1 MKKYIG
7 NRAFYKKLFNIMLP
21 ILIQNLIT
29 NFVSLLDNIM
39 VGRLGTEPMSGV
51 AIVNQILFV
60 FNICVFGGLAGAGIF
75 TAQYFG
81 KGDGEGVK
89 KTFRA
94 KLWIGTIIFTIA
106 FSVITLFGDFLI
118 SLFIHEGEENLNLQA
133 TFDYA
138 LDYLSIIRWQM
149 PLFALMNVYSSTLCE
164 IGRTRLP
171 LQANIAAVLTNLI
184 GNYILIYGNF
194 GAPRLGVEGAAI
206 ATVIARVVELG
217 IVSLYPH
224 THRAQYS
231 FTKELYSTL
240 HVPGKLV
247 WKIAR
252 KGFPLLMNELLWAGG
267 LVTLNQIMSLRGL
280 ETISA
285 ENIASTV
292 SNLFFCSFTAT
303 GTAISIIIGQLLGA
317 GETDRAIDENRKL
330 MAFTIALST
339 VAGIVMLVA
348 APYIPLIYN
357 TTPTVR
363 SLAAKMIM
371 VNAVMMPSNAYTN
384 ASFFTLRSGGRVWI
398 TFLYDSVYIW
408 VLSIPVTLVLVKF
421 TAMSV
426 LFIYAVSYG
435 IDIIK
440 CIAGYILVN
449 KQIWVNNLVSEDIG
463 D

>member
-184 GNYILIYGNF
+184 GNYILIYYFVKG
-194 GAPRLGVEGAAI
+194 
-206 ATVIARVVELG
+206 G
-217 IVSLYPH
+217 I
-224 THRAQYS
+224 
-231 FTKELYSTL
+231 
-240 HVPGKLV
+240 
-247 WKIAR
+247 
-252 KGFPLLMNELLWAGG
+252 
-267 LVTLNQIMSLRGL
+267 
-280 ETISA
+280 
-285 ENIASTV
+285 
-292 SNLFFCSFTAT
+292 
-303 GTAISIIIGQLLGA
+303 
-317 GETDRAIDENRKL
+317 
-330 MAFTIALST
+330 
-339 VAGIVMLVA
+339 
-348 APYIPLIYN
+348 IYEE
-357 TTPTVR
+357 
-363 SLAAKMIM
+363 
-371 VNAVMMPSNAYTN
+371 
-384 ASFFTLRSGGRVWI
+384 ASFYL
-398 TFLYDSVYIW
+398 
-408 VLSIPVTLVLVKF
+408 
-421 TAMSV
+421 
-426 LFIYAVSYG
+426 
-435 IDIIK
+435 
-440 CIAGYILVN
+440 
-449 KQIWVNNLVSEDIG
+449 
-463 D
+463 